1 MSTAYSRLTTCEA
14 SKLQHKTNT
23 TFKANTSIRYTSIRS
38 NYTYNY
44 SRRPKHELA
53 EITTKVKA
61 YTNTT
66 IYGTRLIFQV
76 FDMLWRIYRNSSESC
91 ASARLHSV
99 SSLSRQL
106 SMLAGVR
113 FSGMLRN
120 TTTEMAFSSSHSS
133 YHIDSDS
140 LLFRSPV
147 IASSEDF
154 NDFGT
159 REITMSG
166 YFLSKD

>member
-1 MSTAYSRLTTCEA
+1 MPCAFRSALTGLHMSTAYSRLTTCEA

-23 TFKANTSIRYTSIRS
+23 TFKANTL
-38 NYTYNY
+38 NNY

-53 EITTKVKA
+53 EITTKAKA

-66 IYGTRLIFQV
+66 IYGARLIFQV
-76 FDMLWRIYRNSSESC
+76 FDVLRRIYRNSSESC

-113 FSGMLRN
+113 FSGMLRRIRLQRWRSAALIPR
-120 TTTEMAFSSSHSS
+120 TTLIRTRFSSGVQ
-133 YHIDSDS
+133 
-140 LLFRSPV
+140 L
-147 IASSEDF
+147 
-154 NDFGT
+154 
-159 REITMSG
+159 
-166 YFLSKD
+166 

>member
-1 MSTAYSRLTTCEA
+1 MPCAFRSALTGLHMSTAYSRLTTCEA

-23 TFKANTSIRYTSIRS
+23 TFKANTSIRS

-53 EITTKVKA
+53 EITTKAKA

-76 FDMLWRIYRNSSESC
+76 FDVLRRIYRNSSESC

-99 SSLSRQL
+99 SRQL

-113 FSGMLRN
+113 FSGMLRRMRLHRWRSAALIPRI
-120 TTTEMAFSSSHSS
+120 TLIRTRFSSGVQ
-133 YHIDSDS
+133 
-140 LLFRSPV
+140 L
-147 IASSEDF
+147 
-154 NDFGT
+154 
-159 REITMSG
+159 
-166 YFLSKD
+166 